1 MKNATYKSVK
11 PSCPSY
17 EPSSHEPLLVE
28 AFAIVEAEA
37 KAMEQGNQKTPPR
50 PNINEFC
57 CHCGRS
63 WREHDEKKNDK
74 NTKQWKFNHVLT
86 KQYSF
91 VMGKVDEYKILLRE
105 LRHCESKMRILK
117 HEIAD
122 VLSTPKK
129 DVEKIAEVTCRL
141 KIAETENLEKTRK
154 TLNDSLSIYEDLDYT
169 ELSTKYEE
177 YLQSAQRF
185 IDKVGLDVTA
195 RILADPDEFA
205 DFFEKCVERF
215 EDCRI
220 KYFYSITPKEYYPPS
235 SWALNQTKAE
245 KAEMDD
251 LVGEINRIMCH
262 VPTTRYVIDTMS
274 NHEQNMAVILSNREQ
289 KAAAILSRD
298 NSMRSWG
305 CTIC

>member
-1 MKNATYKSVK
+1 MKNNTYKSVE
-11 PSCPSY
+11 PSCTSY
-17 EPSSHEPLLVE
+17 ESSIHGPLVVE
-28 AFAIVEAEA
+28 AFEIVEAEA
-37 KAMEQGNQKTPPR
+37 EAMEQGNQKTPPR
-50 PNINEFC
+50 PNQNNFC

-63 WREHDEKKNDK
+63 WREHDDNENDET
-74 NTKQWKFNHVLT
+74 NWHFNHVLT

-129 DVEKIAEVTCRL
+129 ELEKIAEVTCRL
-141 KIAETENLEKTRK
+141 KIAETEGLEKTRK
-154 TLNDSLSIYEDLDYT
+154 TFNDSISIYEDLDYT
-169 ELSTKYEE
+169 AITTKYEE
-177 YLQSAQRF
+177 YVQSAQRF

-205 DFFEKCVERF
+205 DFLKKRVETFNACVRKF
-215 EDCRI
+215 I
-220 KYFYSITPKEYYPPS
+220 YTSTPNKYYVPS
-235 SWALNQTKAE
+235 SLSLNQTKDK
-245 KAEMDD
+245 KAEIDD
-251 LVGEINRIMCH
+251 LAGEINRIMCH
-262 VPTTRYVIDTMS
+262 VPTTRYIINYMS